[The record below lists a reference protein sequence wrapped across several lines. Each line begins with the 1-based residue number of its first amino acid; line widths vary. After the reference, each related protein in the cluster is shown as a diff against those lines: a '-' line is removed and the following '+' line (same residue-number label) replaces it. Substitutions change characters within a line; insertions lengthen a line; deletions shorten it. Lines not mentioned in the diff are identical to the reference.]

1 MFFLIGWWYREDAIQ
16 WMQANYPAAAKSWD
30 KAEDSFRHASYAAV
44 VVEPGM
50 IVCDPS
56 SVCILCPCIFRL
68 PLERSNLR
76 PPIDSV
82 ASLTTTQ
89 QVLAR
94 GCCAVEDQAERRS
107 VSSWLR
113 AGGQSDTG
121 RSLRTL

>member
-56 SVCILCPCIFRL
+56 SVCVLCPCIFRL
-68 PLERSNLR
+68 PLVRS
-76 PPIDSV
+76 S
-82 ASLTTTQ
+82 
-89 QVLAR
+89 
-94 GCCAVEDQAERRS
+94 
-107 VSSWLR
+107 
-113 AGGQSDTG
+113 
-121 RSLRTL
+121 